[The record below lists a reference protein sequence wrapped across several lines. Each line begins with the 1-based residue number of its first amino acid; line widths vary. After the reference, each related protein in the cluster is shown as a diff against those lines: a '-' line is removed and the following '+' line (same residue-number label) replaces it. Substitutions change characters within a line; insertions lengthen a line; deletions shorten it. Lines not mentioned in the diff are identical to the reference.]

1 MENILKKYL
10 YISTFALILASLG
23 GCSSLAKMKTVNKID
38 NIDNEKSMVSI
49 VRPHIFLGD
58 GVDFEVWDGVKFI
71 GTLEAGSMIQY
82 VTAPGEHDFMV
93 DPTQG
98 GAWAHKNINLEAG
111 KTYYLKPNTIP
122 FVGLKMGVAK
132 PTDTRIKKWNDGLTP
147 LAIDESKS
155 KAVPQKNI
163 DEAKAILEKI
173 KAKSA
178 S

>member
-1 MENILKKYL
+1 MKNYL
-10 YISTFALILASLG
+10 YFSVLVFTLSCLG
-23 GCSSLAKMKTVNKID
+23 GCSSLAKMKTVNKIENVD
-38 NIDNEKSMVSI
+38 SQKSMVSI

-58 GVDFEVWDGVKFI
+58 GVDFEVWDGNKFI

-82 VTAPGEHDFMV
+82 LTLPGEHDFMI

-98 GAWAHKNINLEAG
+98 GRWAHINLNLEAG
-111 KTYYLKPNTIP
+111 KIYYLKPNTIP
-122 FVGLKMGVAK
+122 FVGLKLGVA
-132 PTDTRIKKWNDGLTP
+132 PSTDVRIEKWNKGLTP

-163 DEAKAILEKI
+163 NEAVETLKKI
-173 KAKSA
+173 KMKDA